1 VAVISSLKLNV
12 TQEEAIAALDPR
24 SLLGAVQNH
33 LTGPLRSIAA
43 VYVPFQMFRTTIQNG
58 PQREE
63 RLMAIDAVRGS
74 LDLYGFEK
82 LPGPSALVRVET
94 RNYLPT
100 ELTADRAAELLKER
114 LRRIVFRRGFLR
126 VRDFSIEVAPI
137 SGEVYIPYW
146 VGFRGH
152 GARAHL
158 SVLDAVR
165 RRPEGGKTRDLFRRW
180 LAASDPVI

>member
-1 VAVISSLKLNV
+1 MAVISSLKPNV
-12 TQEEAIAALDPR
+12 TQEEAIAALNPR

-74 LDLYGFEK
+74 LDLYRFEQI
-82 LPGPSALVRVET
+82 PAPSELVCVET
-94 RNYLPT
+94 RNYLPA
-100 ELTADRAAELLKER
+100 ELAPDRAAELLKER
-114 LRRIVFRRGFLR
+114 LRRMVFRRGFFR
-126 VRDFSIEVAPI
+126 VRDFSILAIPIGSEVH
-137 SGEVYIPYW
+137 IPYW
-146 VGFRGH
+146 VGFRGR
-152 GARAHL
+152 GVRAHL

-165 RRPEGGKTRDLFRRW
+165 RRQEGSKARDLFRRW